1 MLRVNEEEELHALML
16 RGLDGDG
23 AAHRLLLET
32 LSGRF
37 RTFFRNRLHNG
48 AAAEDLVQE
57 TILAIHAKRD
67 TYNPAQPV
75 TAWVYAIARY
85 KLIDHLRRIKS
96 AGVAVP
102 VEDVADLFA
111 LEAADA
117 SDPARDVTAL
127 LQHLPPKQRRAIQ
140 LVKLEEL
147 SVREAAAQTGMSEA
161 DVKVSVH
168 RGMKKLAAL
177 VSKANDL

>member
-1 MLRVNEEEELHALML
+1 M
-16 RGLDGDG
+16 
-23 AAHRLLLET
+23 
-32 LSGRF
+32 
-37 RTFFRNRLHNG
+37 
-48 AAAEDLVQE
+48 
-57 TILAIHAKRD
+57 
-67 TYNPAQPV
+67 

-96 AGVAVP
+96 AGVAIP
-102 VEDVADLFA
+102 VEDVANLFA

-117 SDPARDVTAL
+117 TDPARDVTAL

-140 LVKLEEL
+140 LIKLQEL
-147 SVREAAAQTGMSEA
+147 SVRDAAAQTGMSES

-177 VSKANDL
+177 VSKANDQ